1 MPDRLFRPFLLL
13 CLTFLFLFVISAP
26 ICLAAELPA
35 ILYSDT
41 LRANE
46 IKKELQTGT
55 EAQYLLKPQRFRITG
70 EISKVEGGPTPVLD
84 LKAAYNE
91 GLMNSP
97 RTAAVRALLEISKS
111 GYWAAT
117 ATANPTFH
125 YENGVIAEDTRRIG
139 TDVTFSPPWKI
150 VFRLLAAKAQYQET
164 KSEVMTSLWGFRNDL
179 RRAYTEVIVAEA
191 AYQTLSDIVEL
202 TSKLMQV
209 AQKRFEAGAVP
220 ELDVLKAKLDLS
232 QSEIDQRQGQT
243 RVERAK
249 QQLNIMLGRPVEED
263 IEVPRLPPFQLKA
276 KKSDFLPDFSEPL
289 PTLGYFV
296 STALQN
302 RWELK
307 VIKQQL
313 TLTKTQLRVTYGN
326 VIPDEPFSIGQSRA
340 GNPSIGPMVKGFYIV
355 APIEILI
362 YNFQQGDLARLKAT
376 ARQFY
381 LQYDGQRNQVVAD
394 VSSAYKNLAAARER
408 IRTYRDHVLD
418 DSAEV
423 ARLARRSYE
432 VGQSD
437 ITSTIQA
444 QQANILIRSQYLD
457 AISSYQ
463 QAYTDLEQ
471 SIGIPLED

>member
-1 MPDRLFRPFLLL
+1 MLRFFRLFLVAGAACQASL
-13 CLTFLFLFVISAP
+13 
-26 ICLAAELPA
+26 CLAAEMPA

-41 LRANE
+41 QRAKE

-55 EAQYLLKPQRFRITG
+55 EAQYLLKPQGVRITG
-70 EISKVEGGPTPVLD
+70 EISKADSESTPILD

-97 RTAAVRALLEISKS
+97 RTAAVRALLDISKA

-117 ATANPTFH
+117 ATTNPTFH
-125 YENGVIAEDTRRIG
+125 YENGVIAELTRRVG
-139 TDVTFSPPWKI
+139 TDLTFSPPWKI

-164 KSEVMTSLWGFRNDL
+164 KSEVLNSLWGFRNDL

-191 AYQTLSDIVEL
+191 TYKTLNDIVNL
-202 TSKLMQV
+202 TDKLMQV
-209 AQKRFEAGAVP
+209 TVRRFEAGAVP
-220 ELDVLKAKLDLS
+220 ELDVLKARLLLS
-232 QSEIDQRQGQT
+232 QSKIDQQQGQT

-249 QQLNIMLGRPVEED
+249 QQLNIMLGRPAEGD
-263 IEVPRLPPFQLKA
+263 IEVPKLPPFELKA
-276 KKSDFLPDFSEPL
+276 AKSDFLPDFTEPL

-313 TLTKTQLRVTYGN
+313 ALTKTQLRVTYGN
-326 VIPDEPFSIGQSRA
+326 VFPDQPFSVGQSRT
-340 GNPSIGPMVKGFYIV
+340 GNPSPGPKLVGFYVV
-355 APIEILI
+355 APIQIPA
-362 YNFQQGDLARLKAT
+362 YDFKQGDIARLKAT

-394 VSSAYKNLAAARER
+394 VSSAYKNLVAARDR
-408 IRTYRDHVLD
+408 IRTYREHVLD

-437 ITSTIQA
+437 ITSTLQA
-444 QQANILIRSQYLD
+444 QQANVQVRSQYLD
-457 AISSYQ
+457 AITSYQ

-471 SIGIPLED
+471 SIGIPLDD

>member
-1 MPDRLFRPFLLL
+1 MPGRLFWPFLLL
-13 CLTFLFLFVISAP
+13 CVTHLFLCVISAP
-26 ICLAAELPA
+26 MCLATEMPA

-46 IKKELQTGT
+46 IKKELQTGS
-55 EAQYLLKPQRFRITG
+55 EAQYLLKPQRLRITG
-70 EISKVEGGPTPVLD
+70 EISKAEGGPTPVLD
-84 LKAAYNE
+84 LKAAYAE

-111 GYWAAT
+111 AYWAAT
-117 ATANPTFH
+117 ATTNPTFH
-125 YENGVIAEDTRRIG
+125 YENGVIAEQTRRVG
-139 TDVTFSPPWKI
+139 SDMTFSPPWKI

-179 RRAYTEVIVAEA
+179 RRAYTEVVVAEA

-202 TSKLMQV
+202 TTKLMQV
-209 AQKRFEAGAVP
+209 AEKRFEAGAVP
-220 ELDVLKAKLDLS
+220 ELDVLKARLDMS

-249 QQLNIMLGRPVEED
+249 QQLDIMLGRPAEEN
-263 IEVPRLPPFQLKA
+263 IEVPKLPPFQLKA

-313 TLTKTQLRVTYGN
+313 NLTKTQLRVTYGN
-326 VIPDEPFSIGQSRA
+326 VFPDEPFSIGQSRT
-340 GNPSIGPMVKGFYIV
+340 GNPSPGPALRGFYIV
-355 APIEILI
+355 APIELPV
-362 YNFQQGDLARLKAT
+362 YNFQQGDIARLKAT
-376 ARQFY
+376 ARQYY

-394 VSSAYKNLAAARER
+394 VSSAYKNLVAARER
-408 IRTYRDHVLD
+408 IRAYRDHVLD

-437 ITSTIQA
+437 ITATIQA
-444 QQANILIRSQYLD
+444 QQANMQIRSQYLD
-457 AISSYQ
+457 AVTSYQ